1 MKLILI
7 IGLILFLLKTFFIKL
22 AAITLSI
29 IIIINVTYNLIL
41 ADKLD
46 IINKISSLDSKETM
60 EEIKNKIRKE
70 LRSGLEKE
78 KILDDEDAELI
89 NKFYL
94 KIKKELKSTNS
105 N

>member
-1 MKLILI
+1 MNQDKNKPN
-7 IGLILFLLKTFFIKL
+7 LKTFFIKL

-29 IIIINVTYNLIL
+29 IIIINVTYNLIV

-46 IINKISSLDSKETM
+46 IINKISSLDSKESM

-70 LRSGLEKE
+70 LRSGLDKE

>member
-1 MKLILI
+1 MNQDKNKPN
-7 IGLILFLLKTFFIKL
+7 LKTFFIKL

-46 IINKISSLDSKETM
+46 IINKISSLDSKESM

-70 LRSGLEKE
+70 LRSGLDKE

-94 KIKKELKSTNS
+94 KIKKELKSTSS

>member
-1 MKLILI
+1 MNQDKNKPN
-7 IGLILFLLKTFFIKL
+7 LKTFFIKL

-29 IIIINVTYNLIL
+29 IIIINVTYNLIV

-46 IINKISSLDSKETM
+46 IINKISSLDSKESM

-70 LRSGLEKE
+70 LRSGLDKE

-94 KIKKELKSTNS
+94 KIKKELKSTSS

>member
-1 MKLILI
+1 MNQDKNKPN
-7 IGLILFLLKTFFIKL
+7 LKTFFIKL

-94 KIKKELKSTNS
+94 KIKKELKSTSS

>member
-1 MKLILI
+1 MNQDKNKPN
-7 IGLILFLLKTFFIKL
+7 LKTFFIKL

-70 LRSGLEKE
+70 LRSGLDKE

>member
-1 MKLILI
+1 MNQDKNKPN
-7 IGLILFLLKTFFIKL
+7 LKTFFIKL

-70 LRSGLEKE
+70 LKSGLEKE

-94 KIKKELKSTNS
+94 KIKKELKSTSS

>member
-1 MKLILI
+1 MNQDKNKPN
-7 IGLILFLLKTFFIKL
+7 LKTFFIKL

-46 IINKISSLDSKETM
+46 IINKISSLDSKESM

>member
-1 MKLILI
+1 MNQDKNKHN
-7 IGLILFLLKTFFIKL
+7 LKTFFIKL

>member
-1 MKLILI
+1 MNQDKNKPN
-7 IGLILFLLKTFFIKL
+7 LKTFFIKL

-46 IINKISSLDSKETM
+46 IINKISSLDSKESI

-70 LRSGLEKE
+70 LKSGLDKE

-94 KIKKELKSTNS
+94 KIKKELKSTSS

>member
-1 MKLILI
+1 MNQDKNKPN
-7 IGLILFLLKTFFIKL
+7 LKTFFIKL

-46 IINKISSLDSKETM
+46 IINKISSLDNKETM

>member
-1 MKLILI
+1 MNQDKNKPS
-7 IGLILFLLKTFFIKL
+7 LKTFFIKL

-46 IINKISSLDSKETM
+46 IINKISSLDNKETM

>member
-1 MKLILI
+1 MNQDKNKPN
-7 IGLILFLLKTFFIKL
+7 LKTFFIKL